1 MWSEDHFK
9 PAVRLILLQL
19 SPFYIHVSAS
29 LPHKLARAYNIF
41 NFLYPCHT
49 LSLSVMTVNHP
60 PFFFSFWENVL
71 FSEEKP
77 VSFYTACDSLEA
89 SGGPSRLQVSVHGWL
104 DDSLGSCG
112 LKGSCEGGEKYWKH
126 SWMPL
131 LSAGTKA
138 VPHFTITVWAA
149 CTAAVV
155 RSSSLSPPPRPGRT
169 GTSHTHTVT
178 IWRDKIK
185 LSNYSHRNPVR
196 HDNGII

>member
-1 MWSEDHFK
+1 
-9 PAVRLILLQL
+9 
-19 SPFYIHVSAS
+19 
-29 LPHKLARAYNIF
+29 
-41 NFLYPCHT
+41 
-49 LSLSVMTVNHP
+49 
-60 PFFFSFWENVL
+60 
-71 FSEEKP
+71 
-77 VSFYTACDSLEA
+77 
-89 SGGPSRLQVSVHGWL
+89 
-104 DDSLGSCG
+104 
-112 LKGSCEGGEKYWKH
+112 
-126 SWMPL
+126 MPL

-196 HDNGII
+196 HDNGIIKIITITSLDALEWGFIQVISFARPDLQRRTFLQNTQIYFYFGWISWFYLVTTLFMLGLGLKERILVWSSKHWKKAVFVATETDGNVSRCPHKITIFDFTETAGNIPSCP